1 MPFADVRGQRIYF
14 EDSGGDGLPVVL
26 GHGFLMDHEMFA
38 PQVEAFGGR
47 RRVITWDHRGHG
59 RTVTT
64 PDPFS
69 YWDLA
74 DDLAALLDHLEV
86 SRAVIGGMSQGGFVA
101 LRFALLHP
109 ERTAGLVLIDTQ
121 AGQEDPEKSLQY
133 DLMHDV
139 WVTDGPNDQLLAMVA
154 AIIIGN
160 KRPESGAWVAK
171 WRAREPSALT
181 QIYRTLMDRDDITS
195 RLGEIHAPTVVIH
208 GTDDVAIDMS
218 LAEELCRRLP
228 GCRELVRI
236 EGAGHA
242 SNLTHFGPVNIA
254 IEGLIAAVAERQIA

>member
-1 MPFADVRGQRIYF
+1 MPFADLRGQRIYF
-14 EDSGGDGLPVVL
+14 EDSGGAGLPLVL

-38 PQVEAFGGR
+38 PQVEAIAGT

-59 RTVTT
+59 RTVTSS
-64 PDPFS
+64 DAFS

-74 DDLAALLDHLEV
+74 EDLAALLDHLEV
-86 SRAVIGGMSQGGFVA
+86 GRAVVGGMSQGGFVA
-101 LRFALLHP
+101 LRFALQYP

-160 KRPESGAWVAK
+160 KRPESAAWAAK
-171 WRAREPSALT
+171 WKARDPKALT
-181 QIYRTLMDRDDITS
+181 QIYRTLMDRDDVTP

-208 GTDDVAIDMS
+208 SVDDVAIDMPV
-218 LAEELCRRLP
+218 AEELCRRLP
-228 GCRELVRI
+228 ECRGLVRI

-242 SNLTHFGPVNIA
+242 SNLTHPDPVNSA
-254 IEGLIAAVAERQIA
+254 IEGLLAEVADRQIA